1 VKKPP
6 GIEAATRNATVLSVG
21 TDPVDAVSLERIFHT
36 SGWRAYNNTEWTL
49 ITRVTLTSAFSA
61 LREMPIPIV
70 LCDCDLMLGTWRD
83 MLDYISALPDP
94 PLLIV
99 TSRPA
104 DERLWAEAPNLGAYD
119 VLAKPFDATEVIRI
133 LSLAWQHW
141 QERDGVY
148 RSRTRQRTAAAG
160 TSPDSTVEGSFLWK
174 QLC

>member
-1 VKKPP
+1 VKQHP
-6 GIEAATRNATVLSVG
+6 GIETATRNVTVLCVG
-21 TDPVDAVSLERIFHT
+21 TNPVDGISLDGIFHG
-36 SGWRAYNNTEWTL
+36 SGWREYNNTEWTL
-49 ITRVTLTSAFSA
+49 IRRVTLTSAFSL

-83 MLDYISALPDP
+83 MLDYICALPDP

-99 TSRPA
+99 TSPPV

-148 RSRTRQRTAAAG
+148 RSRTRQRTTAAG
-160 TSPDSTVEGSFLWK
+160 TSPDSIVEGGFL
-174 QLC
+174 